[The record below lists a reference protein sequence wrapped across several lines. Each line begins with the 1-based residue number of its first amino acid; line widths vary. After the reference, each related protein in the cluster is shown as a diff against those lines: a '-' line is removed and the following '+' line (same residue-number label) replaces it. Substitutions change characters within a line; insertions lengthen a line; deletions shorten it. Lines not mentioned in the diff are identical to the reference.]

1 MKETDLSITG
11 IILAGGKSSRM
22 GEDKAFTL
30 FSGRPLIEV
39 LIDKLSRIFNNLMII
54 TNKPDLYKKYGIEI
68 HTDLLKD
75 HGSLGGIYTG
85 LFYSKTNYNFICACD
100 MPFLN
105 ENLIKF
111 MLKKTESYDVLIPQY
126 NARLEPLS
134 AIYSKNCIAPIK
146 EQLSK
151 NNLKVTDFFSSCKVK
166 TITENEIVA
175 FDAIGKCFVNI
186 NTREDYHA
194 ICKGS

>member
-1 MKETDLSITG
+1 MKKNITA
-11 IILAGGKSSRM
+11 IILAGGKSTRM
-22 GEDKAFTL
+22 GQEKSLIL
-30 FSGRPLIEV
+30 FSGKPLIEV

-68 HTDLLKD
+68 HTDLLKN

-111 MLKKTESYDVLIPQY
+111 MLKKTGSYDIIIAQH

-134 AIYSKNCIAPIK
+134 AIYSKSCITPIK

-151 NNLKVTDFFSSCKVK
+151 NNLKITDFFSSVKVK
-166 TITENEIVA
+166 TITENEIMT
-175 FDAIGKCFVNI
+175 FDAEGKCFVNI
-186 NTREDYHA
+186 NTREDFHTV
-194 ICKGS
+194 CKES

>member
-1 MKETDLSITG
+1 MKKNITA
-11 IILAGGKSSRM
+11 IILAGGKSTRM
-22 GEDKAFTL
+22 GQEKSLIL
-30 FSGRPLIEV
+30 FSGKPLIEV

-68 HTDLLKD
+68 HTDLLKN

-105 ENLIKF
+105 ESLIKF
-111 MLKKTESYDVLIPQY
+111 MLKKAESYDVLIPQH
-126 NARLEPLS
+126 NTRLEPLS
-134 AIYSKNCIAPIK
+134 AIYSKSCIAPIK

-151 NNLKVTDFFSSCKVK
+151 SNLKITDFFPSVEVK
-166 TITENEIVA
+166 TITENEITS
-175 FDAIGKCFVNI
+175 FDAEGKSFVNI
-186 NTREDYHA
+186 NTREDYKT